1 VTSVTVLSPSVAALN
16 SLSISTDAGRLAQTG
31 PPTAP
36 AEGLAAFLGFTAL
49 VLTGFLVLA
58 RLSQGVVDGEGAPGD
73 GDEGKTAEHSDEGET
88 AGHRDGLH
96 VPAGPAPG
104 ESGPSDDGTETASP
118 GRSTATEPESVTSSP
133 GATEPGGATREDRPK
148 PAEDPAPDATTPD
161 ATTAR
166 ADSDRRDTDP
176 VGPDTDP
183 VGSDTDP
190 GGRGVQAASIPPAA
204 LLANVALT
212 QGLFGGI
219 LAAAA
224 WFFQV
229 PGTALGLAGGRVAGL
244 AAVGVGFAFGVAL
257 WVGNEVAS
265 ALADAA
271 GAGYDEGLRRMLA
284 PSGPRGWA
292 ILLGGVLP
300 VIALVE
306 EFLFRAAAVGA
317 ASATIGATGPAAAG
331 AWALAVVSSLA
342 FALGHGAQG
351 RVGVVVT
358 GALGFVLAAGFVLS
372 GSFLVVVVAH
382 YVVNALEFLCH
393 EWVGLPDPVWS

>member
-1 VTSVTVLSPSVAALN
+1 VTGS
-16 SLSISTDAGRLAQTG
+16 
-31 PPTAP
+31 TAP
-36 AEGLAAFLGFTAL
+36 AENLAGFLGFTAL

-58 RLSQGVVDGEGAPGD
+58 RLSQGVVGDGEDAEPG
-73 GDEGKTAEHSDEGET
+73 ESASI
-88 AGHRDGLH
+88 
-96 VPAGPAPG
+96 PAGPVSERPAHAEPETRADAG
-104 ESGPSDDGTETASP
+104 DLEGSNTESHRRSGTENHGRSDAEDHERTDAETHRRPDARETGRGDSDGASDAAGPSQRTGPAETEATGARHEP
-118 GRSTATEPESVTSSP
+118 ATEVSP
-133 GATEPGGATREDRPK
+133 AANR
-148 PAEDPAPDATTPD
+148 DPATPNHESAAAWNGSAATGNEHAVAGHEPVV
-161 ATTAR
+161 AGNAR
-166 ADSDRRDTDP
+166 E
-176 VGPDTDP
+176 
-183 VGSDTDP
+183 
-190 GGRGVQAASIPPAA
+190 SIPPAA

-229 PGTALGLAGGRVAGL
+229 PGTALGLAGGRVEGVAAVAIGL
-244 AAVGVGFAFGVAL
+244 AFGTVL
-257 WVGNEVAS
+257 WVGNEVAT

-271 GAGYDEGLRRMLA
+271 GAGYDEGLRQLLA
-284 PSGPRGWA
+284 PGTARGWA

-306 EFLFRAAAVGA
+306 EFLFRAAAIGA
-317 ASATIGATGPAAAG
+317 AGATVGATGPTAAG

-382 YVVNALEFLCH
+382 YVVNAMEFLVH
-393 EWVGLPDPVWS
+393 EWAGLPDPVWS